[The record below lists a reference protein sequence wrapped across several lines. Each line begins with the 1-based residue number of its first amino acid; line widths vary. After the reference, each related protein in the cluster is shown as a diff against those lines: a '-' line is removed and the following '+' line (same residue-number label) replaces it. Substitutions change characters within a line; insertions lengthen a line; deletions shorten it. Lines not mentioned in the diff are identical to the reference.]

1 MSQARRLTLGDT
13 NHTQERDRRLRGIQD
28 GPWPRLR
35 AILRD
40 ADRGRPIDPNEL
52 AALIEAAGKTPPN
65 RVYRSESTIYAR
77 ARALAATLA
86 HPEEN

>member
-1 MSQARRLTLGDT
+1 MGQARRLTLGDK
-13 NHTQERDRRLRGIQD
+13 NHTQERDRRLRGVQD

-40 ADRGRPIDPNEL
+40 ADRGRSIDRGEL
-52 AALIEAAGKTPPN
+52 AQLIEAAGKTPPS

-77 ARALAATLA
+77 ARALMTTLD
-86 HPEEN
+86 EKES